1 MSYITDL
8 IGFINAK
15 NGTSYTE
22 AQLSLAAPAAIEGA
36 QDGERNTSI
45 VVSGVNAQGFTGTK
59 TVNYFRLDLTKTFE
73 GVAGGLNAKGPR
85 DTGRSTDILD
95 DIFAQT
101 GVQLEAGD
109 IVDEAVDF
117 SAAGTYTL
125 KAAPGNLKWVGEV
138 AVSIT
143 LDLVDIEPTLANGDV
158 DGFTAPVII

>member
-1 MSYITDL
+1 MSYVTDL

-22 AQLSLAAPAAIEGA
+22 AQLSLAAPAAIGGA
-36 QDGERNTSI
+36 GEGERNTSI
-45 VVSGVNAQGFTGTK
+45 VVTGVNAQGFTGSK
-59 TVNYFRLDLTKTFE
+59 TINYFRIDLAKAFE
-73 GVAGGLNAKGPR
+73 GVVGGLNAKGPR

-101 GVQLEAGD
+101 GVQLEAAD

-117 SAAGTYTL
+117 SAAGVYTL
-125 KAAPGNLKWVGEV
+125 KAAAGNLKWIGQVEV
-138 AVSIT
+138 NIT

-158 DGFTAPVII
+158 DGFTAPVIS